1 MFFHDSYVDANEEE
15 GPMTEYHCDICN
27 LDLSSK
33 ALYDSHI
40 NGKKHKKNEKKLN
53 ETKKEEE
60 KTKGSLDVEDVDLM
74 NSDYEDSVRP
84 AVDSEDDTEPEEEM
98 SQCLEEDSDG
108 DLHVNYEW
116 SENDEDEGDFS
127 DIDMETYLK
136 MVQKG
141 GEEEKKEE
149 EENEMEM
156 EEKKKEK
163 METEEKEEEEK
174 KEETEEKKEEEK
186 EEEKQAEE
194 QDTDKTQCS
203 LCHLHFNNINEYY
216 MHQRSKK

>member
-1 MFFHDSYVDANEEE
+1 MFFHDSYVDVNEES
-15 GPMTEYHCDICN
+15 PMTEYHCDICN

-156 EEKKKEK
+156 EENKEEKK
-163 METEEKEEEEK
+163 ETEEKKEEDEK
-174 KEETEEKKEEEK
+174 KEETEENKEEEK
-186 EEEKQAEE
+186 EEEKQPEE

-203 LCHLHFNNINEYY
+203 LCHIHFNNINEYY

>member
-141 GEEEKKEE
+141 GEEEKEEE

-156 EEKKKEK
+156 EEKKEEK
-163 METEEKEEEEK
+163 VEKKKEEEEK